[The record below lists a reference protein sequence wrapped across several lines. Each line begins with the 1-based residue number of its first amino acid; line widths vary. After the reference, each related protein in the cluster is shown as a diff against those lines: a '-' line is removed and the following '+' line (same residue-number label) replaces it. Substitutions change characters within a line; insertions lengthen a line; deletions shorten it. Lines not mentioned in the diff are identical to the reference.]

1 MEQKN
6 KTHKIGIDARM
17 YGAEQ
22 TGIGN
27 YIKNLINNLAE
38 IDKKNQ
44 YIIFL
49 LEKEFDKFN
58 PPAENFK
65 KVKVKAHWYSWRE
78 QIILPLQL
86 LKERLDLIHFPHF
99 NSPILYPGKSIVT
112 IHDITP
118 FFFPGHKMNS
128 RLRRRAFKA
137 VFGSS
142 IRKAEKVIAVSNST
156 KEDVIK
162 YFSADP
168 RKIEVVYEGV
178 GDNFKILP
186 NRDKIKKD
194 IAEKYGAAKPFIF
207 YAGVWRN
214 HKNVVGLIKAFE
226 KLKNGFGLDIQLV
239 LGGKEDPF
247 YPEIL
252 KAIKDLDLEKDIICP
267 GFIPEEE
274 LVLFYN
280 ACELFVIPSF
290 YEGFGLT
297 GLEAF
302 ACGAPVAAS
311 GIAPLKEILGSAA
324 KYFDPH
330 NYDEMARVM
339 KEVLTDLP
347 AYGGSLPAA
356 GRRTGGKDKMVKSG
370 LEKAQKYSW
379 RKMAEETLKIYLK
392 TLKKNDRNQN
402 NKT

>member
-6 KTHKIGIDARM
+6 EIYTIGIDARM

-44 YIIFL
+44 YTIFL
-49 LEKEFDKFN
+49 LEKEYDKFS

-78 QIILPLQL
+78 QIILPAQL
-86 LKERLDLIHFPHF
+86 LKERLDLVHFPHF

-128 RLRRRAFKA
+128 WFRRQAFKA
-137 VFGSS
+137 VFASS

-156 KEDVIK
+156 KEDIIK
-162 YFSADP
+162 HFGAEP
-168 RKIEVVYEGV
+168 RKIEVIYEGV

-194 IAEKYGAAKPFIF
+194 IAEKYGIIRPFIF

-214 HKNVVGLIKAFE
+214 HKNVAGLIKAFAILRKE
-226 KLKNGFGLDIQLV
+226 LGGGCQLV
-239 LGGKEDPF
+239 IGGKEDTH

-302 ACGAPVAAS
+302 ACGAPVAVS
-311 GIAPLKEILGSAA
+311 NIAPLKEILGPAA
-324 KYFDPH
+324 EYFDPH
-330 NYDEMARVM
+330 NYEEMARVM
-339 KEVLTDLP
+339 KEVLTDKPL
-347 AYGGSLPAA
+347 
-356 GRRTGGKDKMVKSG
+356 RDKMVKSG

-392 TLKKNDRNQN
+392 ILSPPFIKRRGLEANDRGPN
-402 NKT
+402 NKI

>member
-6 KTHKIGIDARM
+6 KTYKIGIDGRM

-44 YIIFL
+44 YAIFL
-49 LEKEFDKFN
+49 LEKEYDKFAL
-58 PPAENFK
+58 PAENFK
-65 KVKVKAHWYSWRE
+65 KFKVGAHWYSWRE
-78 QIILPLQL
+78 QIILPFEFLRR
-86 LKERLDLIHFPHF
+86 RLDLMHFPHF

-112 IHDITP
+112 IHDVTP

-128 RLRRRAFKA
+128 WFRRQAFKA
-137 VFGSS
+137 VFASS
-142 IRKAEKVIAVSNST
+142 ISKAEKVIAVSNST
-156 KEDVIK
+156 KEDVVK

-168 RKIEVVYEGV
+168 RKIGVVYEGI

-194 IAEKYGAAKPFIF
+194 IAEKYGIAKPFIF

-214 HKNVVGLIKAFE
+214 HKNVAGLIKAFAL
-226 KLKNGFGLDIQLV
+226 LKKEMGGGYQLV
-239 LGGKEDPF
+239 LAGKADPY

-252 KAIKDLDLEKDIICP
+252 KAIKYLDLEKDVVRP
-267 GFIPEEE
+267 GFIPDGE
-274 LVLFYN
+274 LAFFYN

-311 GIAPLKEILGSAA
+311 GIASLKEILGAA
-324 KYFDPH
+324 AEYFDPH
-330 NYDEMARVM
+330 NYEETARVM
-339 KEVLTDLP
+339 KEVLTNR
-347 AYGGSLPAA
+347 SL
-356 GRRTGGKDKMVKSG
+356 RDQMIKSG
-370 LEKAQKYSW
+370 LEKTRKYSW
-379 RKMAEETLKIYLK
+379 RKMAEETLKIYLEILN
-392 TLKKNDRNQN
+392 TNVRNQN
-402 NKT
+402 NR

>member
-1 MEQKN
+1 MGQP
-6 KTHKIGIDARM
+6 KTYTIGIDARM

-44 YIIFL
+44 YTIFL
-49 LEKEFDKFN
+49 LEKEFDKFS
-58 PPAENFK
+58 PPADNFK
-65 KVKVKAHWYSWRE
+65 KIAVSAHWYSWRE
-78 QIILPLQL
+78 QVILPPQL
-86 LKERLDLIHFPHF
+86 LKERLSLIHFPHF
-99 NSPILYPGKSIVT
+99 NSPILYSGKSIVT

-128 RLRRRAFKA
+128 ILRRYAFKL
-137 VFGSS
+137 VFGASV
-142 IRKAEKVIAVSNST
+142 RKASKIIAVSNST
-156 KEDVIK
+156 KNDIVKHFGANPDKIAVI
-162 YFSADP
+162 
-168 RKIEVVYEGV
+168 YEGV

-194 IAEKYGAAKPFIF
+194 IAEKYGAVKPFIF

-214 HKNVVGLIKAFE
+214 HKNVTGLIKAFAI
-226 KLKNGFGLDIQLV
+226 LKKELGDDYQLV
-239 LGGKEDPF
+239 IGGKADPH

-311 GIAPLKEILGSAA
+311 NIAPLKEILGASA
-324 KYFDPH
+324 KYFDP
-330 NYDEMARVM
+330 YDYEEMARVM
-339 KEVLTDLP
+339 KEVLTDKPL
-347 AYGGSLPAA
+347 
-356 GRRTGGKDKMVKSG
+356 KDRAVKSG

-392 TLKKNDRNQN
+392 ILEANDRSPN
-402 NKT
+402 NKI